1 MTSRFKFKGTNASS
15 SGTILEQELKLFH
28 KFSSRFMKVF
38 LAFAKKES
46 AAVSAAPKTEAL
58 SFLAPRDLAKVRIRR
73 TKICTS
79 FLVGL
84 IDLTKF
90 TYPISKISRLLESVF
105 VFSAIFCSAIFRSVI
120 LCSVIFRFG
129 KIFKHQFFFFC
140 FSPLFY
146 DRQSDF

>member
-1 MTSRFKFKGTNASS
+1 MQCKHLRCFFKYNGIKGLTSCFRFKGTNASS

-28 KFSSRFMKVF
+28 KCSSRFMKVF

-58 SFLAPRDLAKVRIRR
+58 SFLAPRDLAEVRIRR

-90 TYPISKISRLLESVF
+90 T
-105 VFSAIFCSAIFRSVI
+105 
-120 LCSVIFRFG
+120 
-129 KIFKHQFFFFC
+129 
-140 FSPLFY
+140 
-146 DRQSDF
+146 